1 MTIVVNFFGGPSAG
15 KSTLAGQL
23 FGVLKEQ
30 RINVEYV
37 PEFAKELVW
46 EETKAIDDQ
55 LYLLGVQ
62 HFRLYRLLG
71 KVDYIVTDSPLLLG
85 NYYVDLSNNKFPN
98 NRNLELWRKSY
109 KDMAM
114 NSFDM
119 YDNINFFVERGNRK
133 FIQEGRLQNENQSK
147 DIDAALRFMLKQYGY
162 SYTTV
167 SNVNDVINMLN
178 SRSENGRIDFI

>member
-1 MTIVVNFFGGPSAG
+1 MTIVVNFFGGPGSG
-15 KSTLAGQL
+15 KSTMAGQL
-23 FGVLKEQ
+23 FGVMKEQ

-46 EETKAIDDQ
+46 EESQAIDDQ

-71 KVDYIVTDSPLLLG
+71 KVDYIISDSPLLLG
-85 NYYVDLSNNKFPN
+85 NHYVEFSNHKFPT
-98 NRNLELWRKSY
+98 NRVLESWRNSY
-109 KDMAM
+109 KELAM
-114 NSFDM
+114 NTFDM
-119 YDNINFFVERGNRK
+119 YDNMNFFVNRGERK
-133 FIQEGRLQNENQSK
+133 FVQAGRLQNEDQAK
-147 DIDAALRFMLKQYGY
+147 EIDVELRFMLKQWGY
-162 SYTTV
+162 PFTTV